1 MYLLLVHYTQP
12 MDKVDALTPAH
23 RAYLDKFVAS
33 GNLMMSGRRTPPSGG
48 VIIAKFADREGVNG
62 FIAGDPFVT
71 GAVARY
77 EVVEFTPGKF
87 SPEAKA
93 FVDKPL

>member
-23 RAYLDKFVAS
+23 RAYLDTFVAS
-33 GNLMMSGRRTPPSGG
+33 GHLMMSGRRSPPSGG
-48 VIIAKFADREGVNG
+48 VIIAKFTNRSQADA
-62 FIAGDPFVT
+62 FIAADPFVT

-77 EVVEFTPGKF
+77 EVIEFTPGKF

>member
-1 MYLLLVHYTQP
+1 MYLLLVFYTQP
-12 MDKVDALTPAH
+12 MEKIDALTPAH
-23 RAYLDKFVAS
+23 RAYLDQFLAS

-48 VIIAKFADREGVNG
+48 VILAKFESRGSVDA

-77 EVVEFTPGKF
+77 EVVEFNPGKL

-93 FVDKPL
+93 FIDRVS